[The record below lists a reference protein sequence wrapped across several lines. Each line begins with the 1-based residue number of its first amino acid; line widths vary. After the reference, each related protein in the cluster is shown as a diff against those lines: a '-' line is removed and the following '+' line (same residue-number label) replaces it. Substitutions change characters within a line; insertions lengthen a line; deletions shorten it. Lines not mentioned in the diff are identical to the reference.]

1 MTTETNE
8 ELDVPMIACLGGP
21 LHGKNVPADEPDA
34 ETTEFLYPDL
44 YYEDGLGFYQKVTNA
59 LGEDVCHWYVVLT
72 YPDPD
77 VVNRSLL
84 AFTYRGVLP
93 EDAADYTM
101 FETTAD
107 KAPDFSQT
115 G

>member
-8 ELDVPMIACLGGP
+8 EIDAPMMACFGGP
-21 LHGKNVPADEPDA
+21 LHGQNVPEYEPDE
-34 ETTEFLYPDL
+34 ETTAKLYPDL
-44 YYEDGLGFYQKVTNA
+44 YYEQGIGFYKKVTST
-59 LGEDVCHWYVVLT
+59 LGEDTCHWYVALT
-72 YPDPD
+72 YPSPD
-77 VVNRSLL
+77 VQNLSLT

-93 EDAADYTM
+93 EDAADYTK
-101 FETTAD
+101 FEMTAD